1 MFNAYFIFEK
11 LAKISHAKM
20 EADVGWSI
28 GILKNRNMQPNVNAN
43 MVFGVKTVNMKI
55 VNKQII

>member
-28 GILKNRNMQPNVNAN
+28 GILKNRNM
-43 MVFGVKTVNMKI
+43 
-55 VNKQII
+55 